1 MLGLLLV
8 ASPTVPPRTAGIQL
22 LAEANQS
29 YRALHFEDAVR
40 LYRLYLAQNTDRSD
54 VRVYLGGA
62 LLSWNQPELAL
73 REAQRA
79 KALDPSF
86 AKSYV
91 LLGRIYTHAEL
102 WDLAD
107 QSFSQALELDGNNA
121 ETWYFAGRASYE
133 ANRFENAIAQFS
145 RALKLGAL
153 QSRTYEN
160 LALSYEALG
169 DARQAKAAYEMAVHI
184 AAGTNYRPYLA
195 YGTFLFKQ
203 GQSAEALEA
212 LQQASTLAPGE
223 IDVCFQL
230 ARILYQLKQF
240 GAAELVLKGAVE
252 SGDCRVHNL
261 LVRVLSAQGN
271 SEAAAHEVERLKS
284 CFNADAAQASKPQSA
299 KELAR

>member
-1 MLGLLLV
+1 MLE
-8 ASPTVPPRTAGIQL
+8 
-22 LAEANQS
+22 EANRS
-29 YRALHFEDAVR
+29 YRALRFEDAAR
-40 LYRLYLAQNTDRSD
+40 LYRLYLAQNPDRAD

-62 LLSWNQPELAL
+62 LLSLNRPELAL
-73 REAQRA
+73 REAERA
-79 KALDPSF
+79 QTLDPSF

-91 LLGRIYTHAEL
+91 LLGRIYTNAEL

-107 QSFSQALELDGNNA
+107 RSFSQALKLDGNNA
-121 ETWYFAGRASYE
+121 ETWYFAGRASYA
-133 ANRFENAIAQFS
+133 ANRFENAIAQF
-145 RALKLGAL
+145 RQALKLGAL

-169 DARQAKAAYEMAVHI
+169 DARQAKAAYEMAVRI
-184 AAGTNYRPYLA
+184 AGANYRPYLA

-203 GQSAEALEA
+203 GQSTEALEA

-223 IDVCFQL
+223 IDVRFRL

-240 GAAELVLKGAVE
+240 GSAELVLKGAVE

-271 SEAAAHEVERLKS
+271 SEAAAQEVERLKS
-284 CFNADAAQASKPQSA
+284 CFNADAAQVAKPQSA
-299 KELAR
+299 KEPAR